1 MKEDMTEDYQE
12 THIPEEFASKLRTAR
27 ANRSMQGERR
37 VVTILMCD
45 VKGSTAMAEQLDH
58 EDWAEIMNEAFGY
71 LIKPVYRYEGTLA
84 RLMGDAILAFFG
96 APIAHEDD
104 PQRAIL
110 AGLDIVKDIK
120 PFCDEIRSE
129 YDLDFNVRVG
139 INTGPVVVGEMG
151 SDLAVEYTAMG
162 DAANLASRMETTAHP
177 GTVQISEHTYKLV
190 APVFEVEQTGPIE
203 VKGKSEP
210 VNAYRVIGRKVDPG
224 KLRGIEGL
232 EAPLIG
238 RNGEFEELRRALT
251 ELRQGRGGIITLIG
265 EAGLGKSRLIE
276 EMRADWV
283 KNAPD
288 KFLWTS
294 SRGISYDSEKPYG
307 LFQRLTRKMS
317 DVDENDPPAMVRE
330 KVGRHIETMS
340 EESQESARRAL
351 DLFLS
356 VGEDSEMPTPDAEAI
371 KREIYTFNM
380 HTWREAAGEGPSVV
394 VFDDL
399 HWADSASV
407 DLLLHLIQLIDEVPV
422 LIICAFRPYRK
433 TPGWKV
439 KTTAETDY
447 PHRYTEIQLKPL
459 SKDNS
464 QELVSSLLAISEL
477 PSSVGDLILQK
488 AEGNPLFVEEVVRTL
503 IDREVVV
510 RDEDGERW
518 LATKEVEGVF
528 IPDNLQALLTARI
541 DRLSAEVKSTLQY
554 ASVIGRSFYYRV
566 LQLISEM
573 ESDLEVHLNTLQRV
587 ELIRE
592 AARHPEMEYVF
603 RHELTRDAAYK
614 TILRR
619 QRKKFHLEVGGAIEA
634 LFPDRLEE
642 FAPRLAYHFDQG
654 RTNEK
659 AQKYYTMAGDS
670 AARLYANT
678 EAIRHYTR
686 AIELAQSREVSVD
699 ELIYLYTSLGRVLEV
714 SALND
719 EALENYQELE
729 SMAKERGDRKLELAA
744 LIPQATIYSIPT
756 ARMHEEKGKSLSER
770 ALELARELND
780 PLSEAKVLWNLMLLS
795 YFHGETTEQALKY
808 GEDSLKIAR
817 EHNFREQMAYTLHDL
832 ARAYGM
838 TGNFE
843 RAWEVQDEAREIWR
857 ELGNQ
862 PMLADNLTNSGYLHF
877 EFGNYEV
884 ARDRVEEGMRIN
896 LAIGNLWGQ
905 AFSGSI
911 LGAIFLELGEFSKS
925 IETMIKAEQ
934 ASIEADFI
942 GTKIILPALLA
953 WTYAMLGDLDS
964 SRASIKRAL
973 KDTDQA
979 EVFKARVLAAE
990 AWMYYIHNDIGK
1002 ANQRMEE
1009 ASEGL
1014 QLDNP
1019 DLFVG
1024 SLIKSFELDID
1035 LANENHQIAVDKAE
1049 DYLAI
1054 MDQDGRRLFRADL
1067 LLRKGMAFQALG
1079 DSQAAWSVF
1088 EGARQEAE
1096 TLGSRRILLPILATM
1111 YPLALGRGDDEEAL
1125 SIRERGGELIEY
1137 LKGKILDPALL
1148 EKFLQTPNVK
1158 VFMD

>member
-1 MKEDMTEDYQE
+1 MNENSMTDNRE
-12 THIPEEFASKLRTAR
+12 TYIPEEFASKLRTAR
-27 ANRSMQGERR
+27 ANRTMQGERR

-45 VKGSTAMAEQLDH
+45 VKGSTAMAEQLDP
-58 EDWAEIMNEAFGY
+58 EDWAEIMNEAFNY

-120 PFCDEIRSE
+120 PFCDEIRDE
-129 YDLDFNVRVG
+129 YALDFNVRVG

-162 DAANLASRMETTAHP
+162 DAANLASRMEATAEP

-190 APVFEVEQTGPIE
+190 SPVFEVEQIGPIE
-203 VKGKSEP
+203 VKGKSAP
-210 VNAYRVIGRKVDPG
+210 VNAYRVIGRKGAPG

-238 RNGEFEELRRALT
+238 RDGEFGELRQALT
-251 ELRQGRGGIITLIG
+251 ELRQGRGGIVNLIG

-276 EMRADWV
+276 EMRADW
-283 KNAPD
+283 NQDSPD
-288 KFLWTS
+288 GFLWTS

-307 LFQRLTRKMS
+307 VFQRLTRKMS
-317 DVDENDPPAMVRE
+317 DVDDNDPPAMVRE
-330 KVGRHIETMS
+330 KVGRHIETMP
-340 EESQESARRAL
+340 EELQESARSAL
-351 DLFLS
+351 DLFLE
-356 VGEDSEMPTPDAEAI
+356 VGEDSDFPTPDAEAI
-371 KREIYTFNM
+371 KREIYAFNM
-380 HTWREAAGEGPSVV
+380 HAWREAAGEGPSVV
-394 VFDDL
+394 VLDDL

-407 DLLLHLIQLIDEVPV
+407 DLLLHLIQLIDEVPI

-433 TPGWKV
+433 APGWRI

-447 PHRYTEIQLKPL
+447 PHRYTEILLKPL

-477 PSSVGDLILQK
+477 PSSVRDLILQK
-488 AEGNPLFVEEVVRTL
+488 AEGNPFFVEEVVRTL

-518 LATKEVEGVF
+518 LATKEIEGVF
-528 IPDNLQALLTARI
+528 IPDNLQALLTSRI
-541 DRLSAEVKSTLQY
+541 DRLSGEVKSILQY

-592 AARHPEMEYVF
+592 AAREPEMEYVF

-619 QRKKFHLEVGGAIEA
+619 QRVKFHLEVGEAIES
-634 LFPDRLEE
+634 LFPERLEE

-654 RTNEK
+654 KIKEK
-659 AQKYYTMAGDS
+659 AQKYYTLAGDS
-670 AARLYANT
+670 AAKLYANA
-678 EAIRHYTR
+678 EAKRHYSR
-686 AIELAQSREVSVD
+686 ALELAQSRDASAD

-714 SALND
+714 SALHD
-719 EALENYQELE
+719 DALENYEELE

-756 ARMHEEKGKSLSER
+756 AKMHGEKGKSLSER
-770 ALELARELND
+770 ALDLARELND

-795 YFHGETTEQALKY
+795 YFQGETAEQALKY
-808 GEDSLKIAR
+808 GEDSLKIAKA
-817 EHNFREQMAYTLHDL
+817 HNFREQMAYTLHDL
-832 ARAYGM
+832 ARAYVM
-838 TGNFE
+838 TGNLE
-843 RAWEVQDEAREIWR
+843 RAREVQDESRDIWR

-862 PMLADNLTNSGYLHF
+862 PMLADNLTNSGYLNF
-877 EFGNYEV
+877 EFGNFEL
-884 ARDRVEEGMRIN
+884 ARERVEEASSIS

-905 AFSGSI
+905 SFSGTI
-911 LGAIFLELGEFSKS
+911 LGAILLEVGEFSKS
-925 IETMIKAEQ
+925 IETMIEAEQ

-942 GTKIILPALLA
+942 GTRIIVPAVLA
-953 WTYAMLGDLDS
+953 WTYAMLGDLDA

-990 AWMYYIHNDIGK
+990 AWMHFINNDIGK
-1002 ANQRMEE
+1002 ANQRMDE

-1019 DLFVG
+1019 DLFVS
-1024 SLIKSFELDID
+1024 SLIKSFEIDID
-1035 LANENHQIAVDKAE
+1035 LANEKYQIATDKAE
-1049 DYLAI
+1049 ESLAI
-1054 MDQDGRRLFRADL
+1054 MDQYGRQLFRTDL
-1067 LLRKGMAFQALG
+1067 LLRKGKGLLAMGKREEADEAFR
-1079 DSQAAWSVF
+1079 
-1088 EGARQEAE
+1088 GAYRDAKSF
-1096 TLGSRRILLPILATM
+1096 GSLRSMLPILATR
-1111 YPLALGRGDDEEAL
+1111 YHFAVEAGEGNEAASLHEE
-1125 SIRERGGELIEY
+1125 GVELIGR
-1137 LKGKILDPALL
+1137 LKEKIEDPVLR
-1148 EKFLQTPNVK
+1148 EKFLHTADVQ